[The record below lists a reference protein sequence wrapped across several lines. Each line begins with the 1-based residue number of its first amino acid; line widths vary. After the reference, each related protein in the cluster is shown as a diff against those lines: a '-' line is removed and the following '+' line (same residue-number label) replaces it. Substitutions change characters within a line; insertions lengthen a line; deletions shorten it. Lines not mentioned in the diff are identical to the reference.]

1 MTNSRHWSHVQAN
14 FWLQNIIVI
23 SMEGINLAKNSP
35 HDLYL
40 PIQEKI
46 APPCTSPYLAQ
57 NLFKIGY
64 GHLFSRS
71 FCHAELVFAI
81 SVPYRKTTSQSS
93 FSKLL
98 WQSFFFG
105 TMENSI
111 TERTQNTT
119 NPTEPTQHE
128 RKCCDNHRDHTLACG
143 VGIRISSS
151 QMNHQYI
158 LRRL

>member
-1 MTNSRHWSHVQAN
+1 
-14 FWLQNIIVI
+14 
-23 SMEGINLAKNSP
+23 MEGIKLAKNSP

-40 PIQEKI
+40 PIQEKN

-93 FSKLL
+93 FSK
-98 WQSFFFG
+98 SFFG

-119 NPTEPTQHE
+119 NPTEPTQLEKNVAAIIVTTHLHVVLE
-128 RKCCDNHRDHTLACG
+128 FG
-143 VGIRISSS
+143 
-151 QMNHQYI
+151 
-158 LRRL
+158 